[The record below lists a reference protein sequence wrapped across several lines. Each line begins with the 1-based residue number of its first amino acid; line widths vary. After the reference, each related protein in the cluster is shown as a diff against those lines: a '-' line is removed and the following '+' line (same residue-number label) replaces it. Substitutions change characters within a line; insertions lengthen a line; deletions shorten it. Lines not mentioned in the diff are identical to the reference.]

1 MSFAYIGILTFSL
14 LGLGAIDFRSRFALF
29 VYPLRTVLTL
39 VLGILFFLVWDV
51 VGISLGIFFKGQ
63 TQLLTGVML
72 APEVPLEE
80 IFFLAVLCYT
90 TLLTWIGLSRRI
102 AARGV
107 AADKAESRD
116 AKAGELG

>member
-90 TLLTWIGLSRRI
+90 TLLTWIGLSLRI

-107 AADKAESRD
+107 VADKAESRD
-116 AKAGELG
+116 AEAGELG

>member
-90 TLLTWIGLSRRI
+90 TLLTWIGLTRRI
-102 AARGV
+102 TARSASAIG
-107 AADKAESRD
+107 AMRSADEIGDR
-116 AKAGELG
+116 G